1 MPLNHKKYALLGV
14 LSLVISGCGS
24 IDGVDDGPGREKAP
38 RAQSD
43 NRSIE
48 ADRSIEPA
56 NPYGAST
63 DPYNPADTSQYDE
76 VGYAASYDAGQTSTG
91 EAFNPS
97 AISAG
102 HPTLTVPA
110 YVEVTLLTTGKTILA
125 RVNDRIGGSA
135 KQIISLSPGA
145 MQLLNGGDDGRVAVR
160 VRRVN
165 PPEQEKSALKMG
177 QKAGDRLDTPEPL
190 LVALRR
196 KLGADLPSVAA
207 RPAPIPTRP
216 QPVKTQPTQRPG
228 AHYDPPAPERQ
239 RASGDRFIIE
249 DGSKVIKRP
258 APSISPASDRYF
270 IQIAAFSDQGR
281 AVSLARQLG
290 ARAEQAGSVWRV
302 RKGPYGDEE
311 SARAALGP
319 IAAKGYRDARITR

>member
-1 MPLNHKKYALLGV
+1 MRLNHKKYALLGA
-14 LSLVISGCGS
+14 LSLAISGCGS

-38 RAQSD
+38 RAQPD
-43 NRSIE
+43 NHSM
-48 ADRSIEPA
+48 EPA
-56 NPYGAST
+56 NPYDVST
-63 DPYNPADTSQYDE
+63 DPYNPADTSQYDD

-97 AISAG
+97 AMSAG
-102 HPTLTVPA
+102 HSSLTVPS
-110 YVEVTLLTTGKTILA
+110 YVEVTLLTTGKTILV
-125 RVNDRIGGSA
+125 RVNDRISGSTR
-135 KQIISLSPGA
+135 QIISLSPGA

-196 KLGADLPSVAA
+196 KLGSDLTPVSA
-207 RPAPIPTRP
+207 RPATIAARP
-216 QPVKTQPTQRPG
+216 QPVKTQPTQTTQRPG
-228 AHYDPPAPERQ
+228 ARYDPPAPVRQ
-239 RASGDRFIIE
+239 SASGDRFIIE
-249 DGSKVIKRP
+249 DGSKAIKRP
-258 APSISPASDRYF
+258 VQTTSPASDRYF

-302 RKGPYGDEE
+302 RKGPYSDEE